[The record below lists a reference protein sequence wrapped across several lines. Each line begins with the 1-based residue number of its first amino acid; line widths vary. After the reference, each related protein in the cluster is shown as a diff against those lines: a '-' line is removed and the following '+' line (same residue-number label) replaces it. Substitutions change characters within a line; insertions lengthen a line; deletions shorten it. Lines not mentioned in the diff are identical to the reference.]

1 MKTKK
6 PSRKRSKTDGLS
18 KAELKIIAEL
28 LDMACSEFS
37 NHGCN
42 DHSIPASDENKD
54 IMREIVMDSYDRRDV
69 EEAIEEIDESKDE
82 LAVFDTVLL
91 GYFSQRCKNLSEK
104 K

>member
-1 MKTKK
+1 MVAQKS
-6 PSRKRSKTDGLS
+6 SRKRSKTDGLS
-18 KAELKIIAEL
+18 KAELRLISDL
-28 LDMACSEFS
+28 LGMAYDEFA

-42 DHSIPASDENKD
+42 DHTIAATDENKD
-54 IMREIVMDSYDRRDV
+54 IMREIIANTYDKRDV

-91 GYFSQRCKNLSEK
+91 SYFAQRCKNLAEK